1 MGSFIEQ
8 ICLCLPDIWRWSVL
22 SFIGASKSFHQ
33 PRKKGSS
40 KNESL
45 TSMKTSFP
53 SFFVLF
59 SAMLTKYSCLW
70 LNMWLSC
77 QSTSVSNDFKVCNP
91 QNFRLKQYF
100 ANLKFFLFKTV
111 AQSSYDIWLFLHFP
125 CVCVIWIY
133 DWNVVFMTFPDLF
146 ANENII
152 KINLASL
159 WSFNSV
165 LPFLLVCT
173 FVHEWI
179 CNIML
184 TSLYIFN
191 SSLNTAR
198 RDGASTFLVYSRNG
212 QM

>member
-1 MGSFIEQ
+1 MCSFKGK
-8 ICLCLPDIWRWSVL
+8 ICRCLPDIWRWSVL

-45 TSMKTSFP
+45 TSMNTSFP
-53 SFFVLF
+53 AFFVLF
-59 SAMLTKYSCLW
+59 SAMLFDIVAFDWISGSPVRVRPFQMILVLAKI
-70 LNMWLSC
+70 
-77 QSTSVSNDFKVCNP
+77 
-91 QNFRLKQYF
+91 
-100 ANLKFFLFKTV
+100 KFQIETIFCKFEIFLFKTV
-111 AQSSYDIWLFLHFP
+111 AQSSYDIWLLLHFP

>member
-1 MGSFIEQ
+1 M
-8 ICLCLPDIWRWSVL
+8 
-22 SFIGASKSFHQ
+22 
-33 PRKKGSS
+33 
-40 KNESL
+40 N
-45 TSMKTSFP
+45 TSFP
-53 SFFVLF
+53 ALFVLF
-59 SAMLTKYSCLW
+59 SAMLLNIVAFDWISGSPVRVRPFQMILGFARHKISDWNNILQIWNFFFSKQSLNQVMIFDFSC
-70 LNMWLSC
+70 
-77 QSTSVSNDFKVCNP
+77 T
-91 QNFRLKQYF
+91 
-100 ANLKFFLFKTV
+100 FL
-111 AQSSYDIWLFLHFP
+111 
-125 CVCVIWIY
+125 VCVIWIY